1 MSKNIVDGKLV
12 EVSPSMISTFDERD
26 GFGCERRGY
35 YKYVMGLK
43 EPVTGNQQLG
53 TDLHALVAQRLRS
66 GTTPEGEGEAF
77 GLYLAGQQ
85 MIEEVAKRTI
95 VAVEEPLTSFKIA
108 DVKVK
113 GFIDV
118 VTSDG
123 IIDWKTTSH
132 ITKYGKSADDL
143 ATDTQ
148 MVIYAQASHPALS
161 SVLLAHGRFQTKGAA
176 RANLVETEVTREMLD
191 SHTDK
196 VIVPLVE
203 RIKEVAGFTDAK
215 EANPVN
221 NQKCFRCAFRD
232 RCKDKESENVMSF
245 FSKFT
250 KVVPTTPEDTLNALK
265 ASIDIVN
272 GILPPD
278 AAKSDPALAAD
289 PVEGFTADITAP
301 ARPNLILAPAPTPEA
316 PIAEQVEA
324 PAPKK
329 RGRPK
334 KEATP
339 GVVFKSVTVT
349 KGCTINVGN
358 FNSVRFDVSM
368 TAEGADVE
376 STYIEVLA
384 EVERRLDEEASK
396 FQAETAKGVTTN
408 AKELVSK

>member
-12 EVSPSMISTFDERD
+12 EVSPSMISTFDEKD
-26 GFGCERRGY
+26 AFGCERRGF

-77 GLYLAGQQ
+77 GLYLSGQQ

-95 VAVEEPLTSFKIA
+95 VAIEEPLTSFKIA

-123 IIDWKTTSH
+123 IIDWKTTSN
-132 ITKYGKSADDL
+132 INRYGKKEKDL
-143 ATDTQ
+143 KTDTQ

-161 SVLLAHGRFQTKGAA
+161 NVKLAHGQFQTKGRGVAF
-176 RANLVETEVTREMLD
+176 VETEVTREMLD

-203 RIKEVAGFTDAK
+203 RIKVVAGFTDAK
-215 EANPVN
+215 EAKPVN

-272 GILPPD
+272 GIIPPD

-289 PVEGFTADITAP
+289 PVDGFTSAITAP
-301 ARPNLILAPAPTPEA
+301 EPRTLVLAPPPPVEA

-339 GVVFKSVTVT
+339 GVVFKSVTIT

-368 TAEGADVE
+368 TAEGADVDA
-376 STYIEVLA
+376 TYAEVLA

-396 FQAETAKGVTTN
+396 FQAETSKGVTAN